1 MIDLRTRQHPVNI
14 DKRVY
19 PRLEFH
25 CPVVIRRFKGVKR
38 VTDLSMGG
46 LFIELNSMQKELL
59 NIILDLT
66 IKFPTSHETI
76 RVKAKV
82 VNINKRGIGCKFVK
96 LTKQDQEAVK
106 TCFEAFQDTIPIK

>member
-1 MIDLRTRQHPVNI
+1 MIDLRARQNPVDV
-14 DKRVY
+14 DKRIY

-38 VTDLSMGG
+38 VTDLSLGG
-46 LFIELNSMQKELL
+46 VFIELNSMRKELL
-59 NIILDLT
+59 NIIIDLT
-66 IKFPTSHETI
+66 IKFPTSHNTI

-82 VNINKRGIGCKFVK
+82 VNINERGIGCKFVK

-106 TCFEAFQDTIPIK
+106 ICFEAFQDTVPIK